1 MLMNVTMK
9 MEAVTA
15 FPDGWDGIAMKR
27 VLQHT
32 GVDTAINFVNAR
44 MELVVILW
52 MAAVIVRQDGKANYV
67 MNPVQLDYMVLAV
80 MNPVPVFVPIQIE
93 LAIQMMVNVHV

>member
-1 MLMNVTMK
+1 
-9 MEAVTA
+9 
-15 FPDGWDGIAMKR
+15 
-27 VLQHT
+27 
-32 GVDTAINFVNAR
+32 
-44 MELVVILW
+44 